1 MEGGSHNSIVTCIY
15 IGISRDNRRLNYY
28 DVVVSYLK
36 QSDMWNLE
44 FFVPLENFSF
54 IWKRHH
60 YRWRAANFDLCSALM
75 AIEQWGFFSVPH
87 LLWHGAPVYNGHL
100 RGPVTLTPIA
110 FQLAVE
116 QSLPVLKAK
125 VCCGWESNTQ
135 PYACRAIALTHCAT
149 AASTCIVPYFTDIR
163 EYLNAMKHSI
173 ELCLLYRRV
182 FTLNYR
188 ITQQCYKSS
197 I

>member
-1 MEGGSHNSIVTCIY
+1 MEFGVFRPT
-15 IGISRDNRRLNYY
+15 R
-28 DVVVSYLK
+28 
-36 QSDMWNLE
+36 E
-44 FFVPLENFSF
+44 FFIHLETSPLPVKGCKF
-54 IWKRHH
+54 WPMLGT
-60 YRWRAANFDLCSALM
+60 YG
-75 AIEQWGFFSVPH
+75 QWVFFHVPH